1 MKKTLTVIGLMTA
14 LVVLTS
20 GFYADSGKVKFC
32 GSPGEGTCQ
41 SCHNS
46 NAVNSSILTMFTT
59 GQTGPGSTYTPGDIY
74 TIVVYVNCINSNI
87 GGFAVEILDSTGNDA
102 GRILVTDTQ
111 STELKIAY
119 VGNTKRTTIVHK
131 SGYIP
136 SSLYFGAIAY
146 EFKWVVP
153 NSDVGNVSLYTSVV
167 SANGDGTPAN
177 DFTCTMSLNF
187 TYNPPI
193 INSISEVQ
201 SVTDAPQ
208 YKFYDLQGKQV
219 ANSYSELSLLP
230 KAIYIADSSG
240 VRKKI
245 MN

>member
-1 MKKTLTVIGLMTA
+1 MTA

-46 NAVNSSILTMFTT
+46 NAVNSSILTVWWT
-59 GQTGPGSTYTPGDIY
+59 GSYWPSSYSPGDIL
-74 TIVVYVNCINSNI
+74 TMKVFVNCINSNVA
-87 GGFAVEILDSTGNDA
+87 GFAVEILDSSGNDA

-131 SGYIP
+131 TGYIP
-136 SSLYFGAIAY
+136 STLYFGVAVEY
-146 EFKWVVP
+146 GFSWVAP
-153 NSDVGNVSLYTSVV
+153 NHDVGNVTVYTSVV

-177 DFTCTMSLNF
+177 DFTCTMSINLA
-187 TYNPPI
+187 YSPPI